1 MKAVFLL
8 FDSLNVRYLPGYGA
22 PEWVCAPNFERL
34 AKRTMSYDRAC
45 VGSMPCMPARR
56 EIHTG
61 RMNFLHRAW
70 GPLEPF
76 DDSMPELLKKAGVH
90 THLVSDHHHYW
101 EDGGATYHPRYNT
114 WEIVRGQE
122 YDRWKG
128 EVAAP
133 DVPARIGKCDP
144 FTTPDWIN
152 QHFVNRKYMTDE
164 ADHPLVKTFALGEQ
178 FLRANAGEDSWFL
191 QVENF
196 CPHEP
201 FVAADKYRRLYGL
214 PDGGPDVSWPRY
226 GAVEP
231 EDQLDRLRREYA
243 ALVSMCDDCLG
254 RFLDAM
260 DELNLWDDTLLI
272 VTTDHGL
279 LLGEK
284 QWLGKCKMPFY
295 NEIAKIP
302 FYVWDPRSAA
312 AGARSTAI
320 VQMIDVAPTVLSF
333 FSQPVPKDMQGLDLS
348 GPAEREA
355 ALFGMFGGHVNCTDG
370 RYVYMR
376 APDPDAALF
385 NYTLMPMH
393 TRSFFAHD
401 ELRRAQ
407 LVPPLSFS
415 KSCPVLKVPAKPF
428 AVNLDNRTLLFD
440 LKNDPQQLTPL
451 EDEALEK
458 RMADLLVRLMRQNDA
473 PAELFARL
481 GFAEMETDK

>member
-1 MKAVFLL
+1 MKAVLL
-8 FDSLNVRYLPGYGA
+8 MFDSLTMRHLSCYGRA
-22 PEWVCAPNFERL
+22 DGVKTPNFDRL
-34 AKRTMSYDRAC
+34 AARSTVCDHAY

-61 RMNFLHRAW
+61 RYNFLHRAW

-133 DVPARIGKCDP
+133 KLPERIGKCDP
-144 FTTPDWIN
+144 YTTPDWIY
-152 QHFVNRKYMTDE
+152 QHFINRKYMPHE
-164 ADHPLVKTFALGEQ
+164 EDHPLVKTFALGEQ
-178 FLRANAGEDSWFL
+178 FVRANADNENWFL
-191 QVENF
+191 QLENF

-201 FVAADKYRRLYGL
+201 FVAADRYRKQFGL
-214 PDGGPDVSWPRY
+214 LDDGPDVSWPRY

-231 EDQLDRLRREYA
+231 EDQLDRLQREYD
-243 ALVSMCDDCLG
+243 ALLVMCDDYLG
-254 RFLDAM
+254 RFLNTM

-284 QWLGKCKMPFY
+284 NWLGKCKMPFY
-295 NEIAKIP
+295 NEIARIP
-302 FYVWDPRSAA
+302 FFVWDPRD
-312 AGARSTAI
+312 GKCGERSDALI
-320 VQMIDVAPTVLSF
+320 QMIDVAPTILEAF
-333 FSQPVPKDMQGLDLS
+333 GLPAPKDMQGINLPDLLS
-348 GPAEREA
+348 GTKTRETC
-355 ALFGMFGGHVNCTDG
+355 LFGSFGGHINCTDG
-370 RYVYMR
+370 KTVYMR
-376 APDPDAALF
+376 APDLDAELY

-393 TRSFFAHD
+393 TRSFFPTA
-401 ELRRAQ
+401 ELAQ
-407 LVPPLSFS
+407 AEMVPPLSFT
-415 KSCPVLKVPAKPF
+415 KGCPVLKVPAKPF

-440 LKNDPQQLTPL
+440 LESDPEQLQSLNDS
-451 EDEALEK
+451 ALEQK
-458 RMADLLVRLMRQNDA
+458 MAACMVRLMKEHEA
-473 PAELFARL
+473 PDELYTRMRF
-481 GFAEMETDK
+481 